1 MLSQKKTNCYP
12 LTHHN
17 WKVSPHYL
25 VKCTTFSSSSFFTR
39 IEYTNARYRRVAE
52 ASCCDMGWISAQRG
66 ERCSWSVAKDW
77 KHVSVQKVVTLN
89 ICCNV
94 ACLTFHMPHITTGF
108 YRATACNATHG
119 IAVGILS
126 VRPSI
131 RLSVRPSDA
140 CIVTK
145 LNDALHIFLYDTKGQ
160 SFCYSDTNSGWWVM
174 PPLKSALKVS
184 PPFEKRRLRPI
195 SAHNVSTVGDSEKSS
210 ITTKIKSTTGFPTS
224 HR

>member
-1 MLSQKKTNCYP
+1 M
-12 LTHHN
+12 HN
-17 WKVSPHYL
+17 VFVFFIFYAHRVYQCAIQTSCGSVLLRHGL
-25 VKCTTFSSSSFFTR
+25 NFSTAWW
-39 IEYTNARYRRVAE
+39 T
-52 ASCCDMGWISAQRG
+52 MQLISG
-66 ERCSWSVAKDW
+66 EKDW

-119 IAVGILS
+119 IAVGMLS

-160 SFCYSDTNSGWWVM
+160 SFCYSDTNSAWLVGDAPFRLNFALNVTQ
-174 PPLKSALKVS
+174 PPL
-184 PPFEKRRLRPI
+184 EKRWLRQI
-195 SAHNVSTVGDSEKSS
+195 SAYNVSTVKQRKKSIMTNEKS
-210 ITTKIKSTTGFPTS
+210 TMGFPMECVRYPKVLQRVTQKGFLLFY
-224 HR
+224 